1 MPIIKEEIYDD
12 NGLIEVRD
20 IEVPEVNT
28 AQIIADKEAQLI
40 SIYEEI
46 QALKAQ

>member
-1 MPIIKEEIYDD
+1 MPIITEEIYDKY
-12 NGLIEVRD
+12 GLVEVRE
-20 IEVPEVNT
+20 IEVPEQNT